1 MHLTNLSVILAD
13 AATPATP
20 AQAPSALDLLRGPL
34 VPLVIIMAGFLYI
47 TSRSQKKKA
56 REQEAKIK
64 SLKSGDKI
72 VTNSGIIATVV
83 TVKDTSVSVRSADSK
98 LEITKGAIAEILERA
113 SEDSAS

>member
-1 MHLTNLSVILAD
+1 MHLMNLSVMLAD
-13 AATPATP
+13 AAAPAATQQPGP
-20 AQAPSALDLLRGPL
+20 ADLLRGPI

-56 REQEAKIK
+56 REHEEKIK

-72 VTNSGIIATVV
+72 VTSSGIIATVV

-98 LEITKGAIAEILERA
+98 LEITKGAITDILERA
-113 SEDSAS
+113 GESSAS